1 VALAV
6 VARRR
11 RAIVALLALAASG
24 SAGALALATR
34 LEAAAQGRPAAPL
47 EASFDATVS
56 FAARVP
62 GGVEVDVAD
71 AVAAPGVEARVPERI
86 RLRERD
92 AGAGPTPLGSVVSGD
107 RIRVRARL
115 RAPEGRANP
124 GVRDRSRDLARRGIG
139 ASGAP
144 SHPDL
149 VVRLPDQE
157 GARPLAWLHAFR
169 AAASQRLL
177 ACGEGGALLA
187 ALALGDRGGLDAAR
201 REQFRR
207 LGLTH
212 LLSVSGLH
220 LVLVGALLYGV
231 ARHALRPLSLVAD
244 RRRTALATA
253 VLAATGYALLTGF
266 EVPVRRSLVLIVAL
280 AASVWLRR
288 PVRRGAPLALAAL
301 AILAFEPEALF
312 DAGAQMSFLASGALI
327 FGLRREQQ
335 AEVAAR
341 GGFRASLLDLLDTSA
356 LATAATAPVA
366 AAVIGSV
373 SPWGLVANL
382 VAVPWTG
389 FVLMPISLVAGL
401 LAGATPDTDW
411 IGLVLRALSAAG
423 SFSLDALA
431 LVAAAT
437 PPSWPARPALP
448 FVLAALAA
456 LGFVL
461 RTTRVS
467 SRIAWTLAILAAL
480 ALAPPPRIEP
490 LPPRVVHLDVGQGD
504 ATLVQGTR
512 AAILVDAGTAL
523 PDGADMGASVVV
535 PALHALGV
543 RRLAVAVAS
552 HGDLDHRGGLAS
564 VLRAIPTE
572 RLWLPL
578 GALREPAFAAL
589 AAEAH
594 ALGVRVEERG
604 AGSPR
609 ESIGD
614 LQVESLWPPP
624 AAEAV
629 RSRNDRSLTLR
640 IEVAG
645 RTLLLAGDL
654 EATAE
659 AALIARGAP
668 LRAEVLK
675 LSHHGSR
682 TSSSAAFLDAV
693 GGSVAVASAPRWSRF
708 GMPHPDVAD
717 RVHGAGYALWWT
729 GRDGAVLVGLV
740 PRLWVRGWRDWR

>member
-1 VALAV
+1 MP
-6 VARRR
+6 
-11 RAIVALLALAASG
+11 
-24 SAGALALATR
+24 LALATR
-34 LEAAAQGRPAAPL
+34 LEAAEADRPAAPL
-47 EASFDATVS
+47 EARFDATVVA
-56 FAARVP
+56 AARVP
-62 GGVEVDVAD
+62 GGLEVEVAD
-71 AVAAPGVEARVPERI
+71 AVAAHGETARVPARI
-86 RLRERD
+86 RLREREGL
-92 AGAGPTPLGSVVSGD
+92 AGATALGAVLAGD
-107 RIRVRARL
+107 RLRVRARL

-124 GVRDRSRDLARRGIG
+124 GVRDRSRDLARRGVG
-139 ASGAP
+139 ALGAP

-177 ACGEGGALLA
+177 AYGEGGALLA

-231 ARHALRPLSLVAD
+231 ARRVLRILPLVAD

-253 VLAATGYALLTGF
+253 VLAASGYAVLAGF
-266 EVPVRRSLVLIVAL
+266 EVPVRRSLVLLLAL

-288 PVRRGAPLALAAL
+288 PLRRGAPLALAAL

-327 FGLRREQQ
+327 FGLRREPE
-335 AEVAAR
+335 ADAAAR
-341 GGFRASLLDLLDTSA
+341 TGFRAAVLDLLDTSA

-389 FVLMPISLVAGL
+389 FVLMPISLAAGL
-401 LAGATPDTDW
+401 LAGAAPDTVV
-411 IGLVLRALSAAG
+411 IGLVLRALSAAA

-431 LVAAAT
+431 LVALAT

-448 FVLAALAA
+448 FVLAALVA
-456 LGFVL
+456 LVFVL
-461 RTTRVS
+461 RATRAS
-467 SRIAWTLAILAAL
+467 RRIAWTLAILAAL

-490 LPPRVVHLDVGQGD
+490 PPPRVVHLDVGQGD

-523 PDGADMGASVVV
+523 PDGIDMGASVAV
-535 PALHALGV
+535 PALRALGV

-572 RLWLPL
+572 RLWLPF
-578 GALREPAFAAL
+578 GSLREPAFAAL
-589 AAEAH
+589 AAEAR

-609 ESIGD
+609 EAIGD
-614 LQVESLWPPP
+614 LQVEPLWPPP
-624 AAEAV
+624 AEDAS

-640 IEVAG
+640 IELAG
-645 RTLLLAGDL
+645 RTLLLAGDI

-668 LRAEVLK
+668 LRAELLK

-682 TSSSAAFLDAV
+682 TSSSAAFLAAV
-693 GGSVAVASAPRWSRF
+693 GGTVAVASAPRWSRF
-708 GMPHPDVAD
+708 GMPHPEVSK
-717 RVHGAGYALWWT
+717 RVQDAGYALWWT
-729 GRDGAVLVGLV
+729 GRDGAVLVGLQ
-740 PRLWVRGWRDWR
+740 PRLWARGWR